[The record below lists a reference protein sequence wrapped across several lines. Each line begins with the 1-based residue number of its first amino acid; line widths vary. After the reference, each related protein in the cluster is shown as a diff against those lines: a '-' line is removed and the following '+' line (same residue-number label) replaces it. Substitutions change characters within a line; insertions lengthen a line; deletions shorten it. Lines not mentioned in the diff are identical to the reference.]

1 MRNVSTLG
9 TLFAGGA
16 AALVCAV
23 ALSCGGGGGGSSNST
38 GPSGSC
44 TPSTTPATLVIQNNT
59 ICPQSITISRGGQLT
74 ILNQDSSTHDMSSD
88 PHPAHTD
95 CPELNQIGTLNTGQQ
110 RTSGNLNTARSCGM
124 HDHITPDRASLK
136 ANIVIQ

>member
-23 ALSCGGGGGGSSNST
+23 ALSCGGGGGSSNST

-59 ICPQSITISRGGQLT
+59 ICPQSITVTRGSQLT
-74 ILNQDSSTHDMSSD
+74 ILNQDSRSHDMTSD

-95 CPELNQIGTLNTGQQ
+95 CPELNQIGFLNTNQQ
-110 RTSGNLNTARSCGM
+110 RSSGNLNTARSCGM
-124 HDHITPDRASLK
+124 HDHGDPERASLK
-136 ANIVIQ
+136 ATIVIQ

>member
-9 TLFAGGA
+9 TLFLGGA
-16 AALVCAV
+16 TAVVCAV
-23 ALSCGGGGGGSSNST
+23 ALSCGGGGGSSNST

-44 TPSTTPATLVIQNNT
+44 TPSTNPATLVIQNNS
-59 ICPQSITISRGGQLT
+59 ICPQSITIARGGQLT
-74 ILNQDSSTHDMSSD
+74 ILNQDSRTHEMTSD
-88 PHPAHTD
+88 PHPSHTD

-124 HDHITPDRASLK
+124 HDHTDPDRASLK
-136 ANIVIQ
+136 ATITIQ

>member
-16 AALVCAV
+16 AALVGAV
-23 ALSCGGGGGGSSNST
+23 ALSCGGGGSSNNST

-44 TPSTTPATLVIQNNT
+44 TPSTNPATLVIQNGT
-59 ICPQSITISRGGQLT
+59 ICPQSITVTRGGQLT
-74 ILNQDSSTHDMSSD
+74 ILNQDSSSHDMTSD

-95 CPELNQIGTLNTGQQ
+95 CPELNQIGFLNTNQQ
-110 RTSGNLNTARSCGM
+110 RTSGNLNTVRSCGM
-124 HDHITPDRASLK
+124 HDHSNPDRASLK
-136 ANIVIQ
+136 ATIVIQ